1 MFYDKN
7 NVMVKNL
14 LNFLFLNCNILF
26 IHLFFNNILGEIWP
40 KHVLQPENNL
50 LAKLIKNAL
59 FLSML
64 FYQIIMRYL

>member
-14 LNFLFLNCNILF
+14 LNFLFLHCNILF

-40 KHVLQPENNL
+40 KHVLHPENNL
-50 LAKLIKNAL
+50 LVNELKMHYLNNLSFNAL
-59 FLSML
+59 SLK
-64 FYQIIMRYL
+64 